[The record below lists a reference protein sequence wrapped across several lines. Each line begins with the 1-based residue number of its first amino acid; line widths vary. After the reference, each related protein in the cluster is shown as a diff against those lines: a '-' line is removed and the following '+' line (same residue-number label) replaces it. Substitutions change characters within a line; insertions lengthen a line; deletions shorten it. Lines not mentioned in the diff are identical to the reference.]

1 MEWKAHN
8 YTLEYKNW
16 KFELSEWDSR
26 DYFFVNI
33 YYKDNWCS
41 MYVNTSAKTTE
52 EAKERVENF
61 IKTELK

>member
-16 KFELSEWDSR
+16 KFKLSESEGWDCFFINIFYEDNLSSM
-26 DYFFVNI
+26 FVNPR
-33 YYKDNWCS
+33 
-41 MYVNTSAKTTE
+41 VKTAE

>member
-8 YTLEYKNW
+8 YSLEYKNW
-16 KFELSEWDSR
+16 KFKLSESESWDC
-26 DYFFVNI
+26 FFVNI
-33 YYKDNWCS
+33 FYKDNLSS
-41 MYVNTSAKTTE
+41 MFVNSRAKTVE